1 VRILST
7 HGDDTLARVFVAST
21 DDGARIEFVES
32 VQPPVPRA
40 EKWVLIVST
49 LKGCPVRC
57 AMCDAGG
64 DYHGRLSAEEI
75 LEQIEILVR
84 RRFPDGRVPVSKLK
98 VQFARMGEP
107 AFNDAVLE
115 VLRRLPE
122 RIAAHGLMPC
132 VSTIAPAG
140 REPFFEEL
148 RAIKQELYPDGRFQL
163 QFSIHSTD
171 EEARRQLMPTRIW
184 SLEEIGAYG
193 RRFHAP
199 GDRRVT
205 LNFAPVEGLP
215 LEPRILPRFFP
226 PDRFLIKLT
235 PVNPTRA
242 VLRAGLRGRI
252 RPGEETEQR
261 MLADAFRCAGYETL
275 VSIGELRENEIGSNC
290 GMYAHAEAAAASG
303 RDVACEGR
311 SK

>member
-1 VRILST
+1 VKILSM
-7 HGDDTLARVFVAST
+7 HGDDLLARVFVALT
-21 DDGARIEFVES
+21 EDGSRIEFVES
-32 VQPPVPRA
+32 VQPPVPRD

-64 DYHGRLSAEEI
+64 AYHGRLTAGEI
-75 LEQIEILVR
+75 LEQIEFLVR

-107 AFNDAVLE
+107 ALNEAVLE
-115 VLRRLPE
+115 ALRLLPE
-122 RIAAHGLMPC
+122 RIAARGLMPC

-140 REPFFEEL
+140 REAFFEEL
-148 RAIKQELYPDGRFQL
+148 SRIKRELYPDGRFQL

-171 EEARRQLMPTRIW
+171 EAARGRLMPTRIW

-199 GDRRVT
+199 GDRKLT

-215 LEPRILPRFFP
+215 LEPEALPRHFP

-235 PVNPTRA
+235 PVNPTRSA
-242 VLRAGLRGRI
+242 RRAGLRGCI
-252 RPGEETEQR
+252 EPGNPAGNR
-261 MLADAFRCAGYETL
+261 ALAERFRRAGYQTL

-290 GMYAHAEAAAASG
+290 GMYAHAEEAV
-303 RDVACEGR
+303 REGR
-311 SK
+311 VT